1 MSTWVILGCGF
12 IGTRLARSLLAD
24 NEPVLVCGRNKEHL
38 VALEGEGASAYV
50 FDATRTRAF
59 THAMTSLRAPVVVYC
74 LPPIP
79 GFPGGEIVSRATA
92 GALAAGA
99 NRFIYLSSTSV
110 YGEGRDGEVVDEDS
124 PTAISDNDARPY
136 LSAEGAVDNAR
147 NNGLDGLIFRLT
159 PVYGKGRGVRE
170 RLLAGTYKLL
180 DGGEHIYSRIHVDD
194 VVGIIRTA
202 AERAPIN
209 ATYCLADDHPCPQK
223 EYADWLADHLGVK
236 KPTSVP
242 SLAPGMPRRR
252 IRNRA
257 VSNARIKSELDYA
270 FRYPT
275 YREGELAIDAELG
288 VQGKD
293 VAMPPLVVHRRADL
307 GKIAEAS
314 ELHRLQLGHRSLA
327 AGSKDRISASGESVV
342 QVLQGE
348 IQVVQGEESHTLGAG
363 DLVEVPS
370 FGLEVEATDK
380 NQDPAQLLIITAR

>member
-12 IGTRLARSLLAD
+12 IGTRLARALLAD
-24 NEPVLVCGRNKEHL
+24 NEPVLVCGRKKEHL
-38 VALEGEGASAYV
+38 IELEKEGASAYV

-59 THAMTSLRAPVVVYC
+59 THAMTSLRSPVVVYA

-92 GALAAGA
+92 GSLAAGA
-99 NRFIYLSSTSV
+99 SRFIYLSSTSV

-124 PTAISDNDARPY
+124 HAAISDNDARPY
-136 LSAEGAVDNAR
+136 LSAEGAVENAR

-170 RLLAGTYKLL
+170 RLMAGTYKLL

-194 VVGIIRTA
+194 VVGVIRA
-202 AERAPIN
+202 AADRAPIN

-223 EYADWLADHLGVK
+223 EYAYWLAEHLGVK

-257 VSNARIKSELDYA
+257 VSNARLKRELDYT

-275 YREGELAIDAELG
+275 YREGELAIDGELG
-288 VQGKD
+288 VTGKD
-293 VAMPPLVVHRRADL
+293 VVMPPLVVHKKADL
-307 GKIAEAS
+307 DKLAES
-314 ELHRLQLGHRSLA
+314 SKLHRLSLRHKSLA
-327 AGSKDRISASGESVV
+327 AGEEERISTSGESAV
-342 QVLQGE
+342 QVLGGE
-348 IQVVQGEESHTLGAG
+348 VQVIQGEESHKLSAG
-363 DLVEVPS
+363 DIVEVPS
-370 FGLEVEATDK
+370 FGLQIKATDK
-380 NQDPAQLLIITAR
+380 NKKPAQLLVITAR